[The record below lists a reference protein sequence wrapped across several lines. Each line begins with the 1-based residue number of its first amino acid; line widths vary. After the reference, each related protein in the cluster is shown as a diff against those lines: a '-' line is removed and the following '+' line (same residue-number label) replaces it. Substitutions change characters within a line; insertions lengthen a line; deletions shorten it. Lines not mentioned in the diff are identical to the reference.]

1 MDSQVETTIKKIR
14 DLRRQLHQ
22 GKVFRS
28 LPNDLRQIIT
38 AVEPAAPTP
47 VTLPNDDAA
56 ALAKIGEIEER
67 LKAEKAMQVSDSELR
82 YLIGHLASTS
92 PAVRDKGVFF
102 LLSDL
107 FQADAFTEKQ
117 VAWLFT
123 TLQRKDILFAHI
135 TEPQNDAVFLRSFA
149 VMLLSGLVYADL
161 NRYHLL
167 TPRQFEN
174 LLVNLCAYITLEKD
188 GRGYV
193 AEKGWAHAYTH
204 IGNLADELS
213 QVPSLTRGD
222 KLLLMA
228 TVVEGWQ
235 TVADSLVFGED
246 QRVSSY
252 LVNLATKNQ
261 FYADALVMCLTA
273 WQQRLRNLKPQED
286 LAFWTRWYN
295 RSRLL
300 EALLMRADL
309 PKVVVDYLQKIIDA
323 Y

>member
-1 MDSQVETTIKKIR
+1 MDSQITTTIKTIQN
-14 DLRRQLHQ
+14 LRQQLHR
-22 GKVFRS
+22 GKIFRG
-28 LPNDLRQIIT
+28 LPDDLHELIASVQQ
-38 AVEPAAPTP
+38 AELQP
-47 VTLPNDDAA
+47 VTLPDDDAA
-56 ALAKIGEIEER
+56 AIAKIDQIEKRIKDESQLHVTDAE
-67 LKAEKAMQVSDSELR
+67 LK
-82 YLIGHLASTS
+82 YLIAHLASTN
-92 PAVRDKGVFF
+92 PEVRDKGVFF

-107 FQADAFTEKQ
+107 FQADAFTSKQ

-161 NRYHLL
+161 NRYHQL
-167 TPRQFEN
+167 TPAQFET
-174 LLVNLCAYITLEKD
+174 LLVNLCAYVVLEAD

-193 AEKGWAHAYTH
+193 ADKGWAHAYTH

-222 KLLLMA
+222 KVLLMA
-228 TVVEGWQ
+228 TVIEGWQ
-235 TVADSLVFGED
+235 RITDSLVFGED

-252 LVNLATKNQ
+252 LVNLATKHQ
-261 FYADALVMCLTA
+261 FYAEALVMCLTA
-273 WQQRLRNLKPQED
+273 WQKRLRHLKPQED

-300 EALLMRADL
+300 EALLMRGDL
-309 PKVVVDYLQKIIDA
+309 PKVVVDYLQQIIDA

>member
-1 MDSQVETTIKKIR
+1 MDSQVDSTIKNIR
-14 DLRRQLHQ
+14 SLRRQLHQ
-22 GKVFRS
+22 GKVFRG
-28 LPNDLRQIIT
+28 LPNDLHELIKNVSVDAAT
-38 AVEPAAPTP
+38 AVA
-47 VTLPNDDAA
+47 LPEDDTE
-56 ALAKIGEIEER
+56 ALAKIAAIELR
-67 LKAEKAMQVSDSELR
+67 LKAEKKMQVTDSDLR
-82 YLIGHLASTS
+82 YLIAHLASTN
-92 PAVRDKGVFF
+92 PEVRDKGVFF

-117 VAWLFT
+117 VTWLFT

-174 LLVNLCAYITLEKD
+174 LLVNLCAYIVLERD

-193 AEKGWAHAYTH
+193 AGKGWAHAYTH

-213 QVPSLTRGD
+213 QVPSLMRGD

-228 TVVEGWQ
+228 AVLEGWQ
-235 TVADSLVFGED
+235 RSEDSLVFGED
-246 QRVSSY
+246 QRVSAY
-252 LVNLATKNQ
+252 LVNIATKNQ

-273 WQQRLRNLKPQED
+273 WQTRLRNLKPQEN
-286 LAFWTRWYN
+286 LGFWTRWYN

>member
-1 MDSQVETTIKKIR
+1 MRK
-14 DLRRQLHQ
+14 QLHR
-22 GKVFRS
+22 GKLFHG
-28 LPNDLRQIIT
+28 LPDDLHALI
-38 AVEPAAPTP
+38 AGVEVAPATP
-47 VTLPNDDAA
+47 VGLPDDDEA
-56 ALAKIGEIEER
+56 ALTKIAAIEKR
-67 LKAEKAMQVSDSELR
+67 VKDEKAPQVSDAELK
-82 YLIGHLASTS
+82 YLIVHLAATA

-107 FQADAFTEKQ
+107 FQADAFTAKQ
-117 VAWLFT
+117 VSWLFK

-135 TEPQNDAVFLRSFA
+135 TEPANDAVFLRSFA

-161 NRYHLL
+161 NRYHLI
-167 TPRQFEN
+167 TATQFER
-174 LLVNLCAYITLEKD
+174 LLVNLCAYIALERD

-193 AEKGWAHAYTH
+193 AGKGWAHAYTH
-204 IGNLADELS
+204 IGNLAEELS

-228 TVVEGWQ
+228 TVIEGWQ
-235 TVADSLVFGED
+235 RMTDSLVFGED

-273 WQQRLRNLKPQED
+273 WQKRLQHLKPKED

-300 EALLMRADL
+300 EALLMRGDL
-309 PKVVVDYLQKIIDA
+309 PKVVVDYLQQIIDA

>member
-47 VTLPNDDAA
+47 VTLPDDDAA

>member
-47 VTLPNDDAA
+47 VTLPDDDAA
-56 ALAKIGEIEER
+56 ALAKIGEIEGR

>member
-14 DLRRQLHQ
+14 DLRKQLHQ

-28 LPNDLRQIIT
+28 LPNDLHQIM
-38 AVEPAAPTP
+38 AAVKVEPATP
-47 VTLPNDDAA
+47 VALPDDDAA
-56 ALAKIGEIEER
+56 AIAKITAIEAR
-67 LKAEKAMQVSDSELR
+67 LKAEKPKQVSDSELR
-82 YLIGHLASTS
+82 YLITHLAATA
-92 PAVRDKGVFF
+92 PEVRDKGVFF

-167 TPRQFEN
+167 TSRQFEN
-174 LLVNLCAYITLEKD
+174 LLVNLCAYVALEKD

-193 AEKGWAHAYTH
+193 ADKGWAHAYTH

-213 QVPSLTRGD
+213 QVPSLMRGD

-235 TVADSLVFGED
+235 RIEDPLVFGED
-246 QRVSSY
+246 QRVASY
-252 LVNLATKNQ
+252 LVNIATKNQ

-273 WQQRLRNLKPQED
+273 WQQRLRNLKPQES
-286 LAFWTRWYN
+286 LSFWTRWYN

>member
-1 MDSQVETTIKKIR
+1 MKIEAIKKIR

-47 VTLPNDDAA
+47 VTLPDDDAA

>member
-47 VTLPNDDAA
+47 VTLPDDDAA

-123 TLQRKDILFAHI
+123 TFQRKDILFAHI

-235 TVADSLVFGED
+235 TVADSLVFGEY